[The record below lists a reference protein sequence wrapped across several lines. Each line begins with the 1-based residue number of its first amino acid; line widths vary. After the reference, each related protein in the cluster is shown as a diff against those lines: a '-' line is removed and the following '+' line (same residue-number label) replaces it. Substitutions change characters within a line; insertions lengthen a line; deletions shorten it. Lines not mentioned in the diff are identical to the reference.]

1 MRAGRDLVAIRLA
14 YLALAAVALLWTQGH
29 VVLHAYGAFGDLLFG
44 TFGRW
49 DAGWFVR
56 IATHGYDTEQSAA
69 FFPLYPLVVRALA
82 LVLGSHLAAGVV
94 VSLASAAGASVLLYR
109 LSRSRDAVLLLALYP
124 IAYVF
129 TSVYSDGMFLLL
141 ALASFDAAV
150 RGRSLAA
157 GVLGGLAV
165 ATRLLGLALLPALAV
180 LLWKRGPRALAP
192 LALLP
197 AALGAYML
205 YLHEHFGDAW
215 AFTHAQG
222 TYWLRETPTLGPLDG
237 LWRAAHAAEQGLAQ
251 LMLHLPRSGYGKAE
265 QFAVWNLANF
275 ALLVAAAWLTWL
287 AWRQLGVAY
296 GLYSAATLV
305 IVLSSPAAVV
315 PLVSI
320 SRFLLADF
328 PLFIV
333 LARWRRVLLP
343 AFAALGAVAA
353 VAFAQ
358 GIWVA

>member
-1 MRAGRDLVAIRLA
+1 
-14 YLALAAVALLWTQGH
+14 
-29 VVLHAYGAFGDLLFG
+29 
-44 TFGRW
+44 
-49 DAGWFVR
+49 
-56 IATHGYDTEQSAA
+56 
-69 FFPLYPLVVRALA
+69 
-82 LVLGSHLAAGVV
+82 
-94 VSLASAAGASVLLYR
+94 
-109 LSRSRDAVLLLALYP
+109 
-124 IAYVF
+124 
-129 TSVYSDGMFLLL
+129 
-141 ALASFDAAV
+141 
-150 RGRSLAA
+150 
-157 GVLGGLAV
+157 
-165 ATRLLGLALLPALAV
+165 
-180 LLWKRGPRALAP
+180 
-192 LALLP
+192 
-197 AALGAYML
+197 ML